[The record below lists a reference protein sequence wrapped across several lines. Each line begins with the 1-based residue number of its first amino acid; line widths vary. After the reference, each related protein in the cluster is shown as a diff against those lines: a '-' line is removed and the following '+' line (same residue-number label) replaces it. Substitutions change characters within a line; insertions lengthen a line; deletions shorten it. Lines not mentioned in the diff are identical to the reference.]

1 MDKVKTW
8 LAAPGRIRMLTVLY
22 ILAVVGL
29 KAAGLDSLV
38 SYLGFAAPLLPT
50 DSPVSPVDATAALLG
65 AVAVVK
71 AFAQW
76 FKAPAAPPKA

>member
-22 ILAVVGL
+22 ILAVVAL

-65 AVAVVK
+65 AVAVIK
-71 AFAQW
+71 AFAKW
-76 FKAPAAPPKA
+76 LRPAKAVK